1 MRRLLIAF
9 FFTALAPQTFSGD
22 FPSFCWLLDSP
33 WRELLSSSGESAL
46 VSACAPQL
54 GSPSPQRA
62 LLPSPSKGR
71 GAGGEGLAQAFS
83 QARFS
88 PFATNIQVND
98 PSTDIPEQTTQS
110 ETTIAIFQETVLVA
124 FVDTGQYL
132 PPTVGVSSLSGYAR
146 SDDGGQTFADVGRVP
161 PSSRSIGYSDPSL
174 GVDSRGNFYFANLQ
188 YVPEQRRTLSAL
200 GVARSTDG
208 GRTFA
213 EPVLVGGT
221 DQANFQDKELIA
233 VDNTGGRFDGNVYMA
248 WTEFSP
254 DGPQI
259 LFVRSTDGGK
269 TFSAPLVLSDD
280 ISVQG
285 ATPAVGPDGE
295 VYVIWL
301 SLDSGRSLKIR
312 RSDDGGLTFGPT
324 VTAAQ
329 LARTADPQAS
339 NACRRQAL
347 RGGIR
352 TLELPSVAVDRS
364 PTSFFRGAIYIAY
377 QSDPDD
383 SGPDMSDVFLV
394 SSFDGGRTFSQPVR
408 VNDDQTHT
416 DQFMP
421 AVAVAADGTVG
432 VFFYDRRLDQNN
444 LTLDVYFARSRN
456 GGKSFE
462 PNIRVTDVSFDTPP
476 TFGQR
481 TSSMNFDALRGICYM
496 GDYNQM
502 AADERFFYLAWG
514 DNRNVLK
521 TENYPNGRPDPDVFF
536 ARIPVQ
542 PGLES
547 Q

>member
-1 MRRLLIAF
+1 MRRLLIVLF
-9 FFTALAPQTFSGD
+9 FIVLAPQALSGD
-22 FPSFCWLLDSP
+22 SLSFCWLLHSP
-33 WRELLSSSGESAL
+33 WQELLSSSGEFAL
-46 VSACAPQL
+46 VSTCAPQL
-54 GSPSPQRA
+54 APSSRSQPT
-62 LLPSPSKGR
+62 
-71 GAGGEGLAQAFS
+71 LAHISS
-83 QARFS
+83 QTRS
-88 PFATNIQVND
+88 SLFANIQVND
-98 PSTDIPEQTTQS
+98 SSTDIPEQTTQS
-110 ETTIAIFQETVLVA
+110 ETTIAIYKETVLVA

-132 PPTVGVSSLSGYAR
+132 PATAGISSLSGYAR
-146 SDDGGQTFADVGRVP
+146 SDDGGQTFKDLGRVP
-161 PSSRSIGYSDPSL
+161 PSPRSIGYSDPSL
-174 GVDSRGNFYFANLQ
+174 GVDSQGNFYFANLQ

-200 GVARSTDG
+200 GVAKSVDG
-208 GRTFA
+208 GKTFA

-269 TFSAPLVLSDD
+269 TFSAPIVLSDD

-295 VYVIWL
+295 VYIIWL
-301 SLDSGRSLKIR
+301 ALDSAERTLKIR
-312 RSDDGGLTFGPT
+312 RSDDGGVTFGPT

-347 RGGIR
+347 KGGIR

-377 QSDPDD
+377 QSDPDG
-383 SGPDMSDVFLV
+383 SGPDTSNIFLV
-394 SSFDGGRTFSQPVR
+394 SSLDQGKTFSQPVQ

-432 VFFYDRRLDQNN
+432 VFFYDRRLDPNN
-444 LTLDVYFARSRN
+444 LKIDVYFARSRD
-456 GGKSFE
+456 GGRSFE
-462 PNIRVTDVSFDTPP
+462 PNIRVTDVSFDVPP

-481 TSSMNFDALRGICYM
+481 TNSTNFDALRGICYM

-502 AADERFFYLAWG
+502 AADEQFFYLTWG
-514 DNRNVLK
+514 DNRNILK

-536 ARIPVQ
+536 AKIPVQ
-542 PGLES
+542 PGLEP

>member
-1 MRRLLIAF
+1 MRRLLLSAVF
-9 FFTALAPQTFSGD
+9 FIALAPQTLSGSS
-22 FPSFCWLLDSP
+22 PSFCWLLGSP

-46 VSACAPQL
+46 VHICAPQPVP
-54 GSPSPQRA
+54 GPQRV
-62 LLPSPSKGR
+62 
-71 GAGGEGLAQAFS
+71 LARISTQ
-83 QARFS
+83 
-88 PFATNIQVND
+88 FANIQVND

-110 ETTIAIFQETVLVA
+110 ETTLAIYKDTVLVA

-132 PPTVGVSSLSGYAR
+132 PISVGVSSLSGYAR
-146 SDDGGQTFADVGRVP
+146 SEDGGQTFTDLGRVP

-188 YVPEQRRTLSAL
+188 YVPEPRRTLSAL
-200 GVARSTDG
+200 GVATSKDG

-213 EPVLVGGT
+213 APVLVGGT
-221 DQANFQDKELIA
+221 DPTNFQDKELIA

-269 TFSAPLVLSDD
+269 TFSEPIVLSDD

-285 ATPAVGPDGE
+285 ATPAVGPNGE
-295 VYVIWL
+295 VYVVWL

-312 RSDDGGLTFGPT
+312 RSDDGGVSFGPT

-329 LARTADPQAS
+329 LQRTADPQAS

-347 RGGIR
+347 NGGIR

-377 QSDPDD
+377 QSDPDGT
-383 SGPDMSDVFLV
+383 GPDMSDVFLV
-394 SSFDGGRTFSQPVR
+394 SSLDGGKTFTKPVR
-408 VNDDQTHT
+408 VNDDHTHT

-432 VFFYDRRLDQNN
+432 VFFYDRRLDPDNN
-444 LTLDVYFARSRN
+444 FTIDVFFARSRD
-456 GGKSFE
+456 GGQSFE
-462 PNIRVTDVSFDTPP
+462 PNIRVTDISFAVPP

-481 TSSMNFDALRGICYM
+481 TSSTNFDALRGICYM

-514 DNRNVLK
+514 DNRNILK

-536 ARIPVQ
+536 AKIPVQ
-542 PGLES
+542 PDLKPE
-547 Q
+547 